1 MRRVV
6 VVVVV
11 LMLMYSCMMV
21 VAVMT
26 TRQFRMTN
34 LYSAWPRVRGLASSL
49 GLPAKTFQELQ
60 AFKGKK
66 PYEIYRN

>member
-1 MRRVV
+1 MRVV

-11 LMLMYSCMMV
+11 V
-21 VAVMT
+21 VVVMT
-26 TRQFRMTN
+26 TRQFRITN

-60 AFKGKK
+60 AFKGKE
-66 PYEIYRN
+66 PYEIHRN